1 MKVAILEDSAPFQ
14 ILIEHYVL
22 QAHPAAQ
29 IEFFDKGDALLKRIG
44 NQSFD
49 LVVADLDL
57 WYCESAITIS
67 ALEALMESDPTEL
80 VVFSVG
86 NTVAEPLLNKWEGW
100 VRQICGFSGDQTLLR
115 VLNELA
121 L

>member
-14 ILIEHYVL
+14 ILIEHYVQ
-22 QAHPAAQ
+22 QAHPAAD
-29 IEFFDKGDALLKRIG
+29 IEFFDAGDVLLKRIADH
-44 NQSFD
+44 SFD
-49 LVVADLDL
+49 LVIADLDL
-57 WYCESAITIS
+57 WNCESAATIS

-86 NTVAEPLLNKWEGW
+86 NTVAEPLLSRWEGW
-100 VRQICGFSGDQTLLR
+100 VRQICGFSGDETLLR